1 MITIKN
7 DKQDDNQENNQEQ
20 DNMIHQQN
28 SQTIKFNTSKNFSCK
43 KCYNCLFDFSKI
55 NIFTAYICIIS
66 SMILILEIIG
76 MYIAPE
82 LTNPPVIERYIRI
95 IFCCIVIICILII
108 TSLIKDE
115 IFLKK
120 LIISKTLS
128 IFALAI
134 TFICFIL
141 NYVGYYTQLNDYDL
155 VDSVLDCYFNYRCS
169 NYFNDEQ
176 MPQYEECWNDC
187 LSDSEKFNE
196 TKWRDEIEGNEEI
209 IEDVWINDNIEIQL
223 KQKIRTIC
231 NLVHVISIF
240 LWISLIY
247 IWIIVIIKLHK
258 SIYVIST
265 SERTEEVEI

>member
-20 DNMIHQQN
+20 DNMLHLQN
-28 SQTIKFNTSKNFSCK
+28 SQTIKFDKSKKFFCK
-43 KCYNCLFDFSKI
+43 KCCFCLCDFSKI
-55 NIFTAYICIIS
+55 FNFMTYICIIS
-66 SMILILEIIG
+66 SIILVLEIIG
-76 MYIAPE
+76 MYMAPE

-95 IFCCIVIICILII
+95 IFCCIEIICILII
-108 TSLIKDE
+108 TNLIKGE
-115 IFLKK
+115 MFLKK
-120 LIISKTLS
+120 TVISKILS
-128 IFALAI
+128 IYALAF
-134 TFICFIL
+134 TFISFIL

-209 IEDVWINDNIEIQL
+209 IEDVWINDNVEIQL
-223 KQKIRTIC
+223 KQNIRSIC

-240 LWISLIY
+240 LWVSLIY
-247 IWIIVIIKLHK
+247 IWIILIIKLHK
-258 SIYVIST
+258 SNYVITT
-265 SERTEEVEI
+265 SERAEGS